1 MGIIILLAVAVVLC
15 LISVVYK
22 QITGRE
28 MDFSSSKDSSK
39 EKKESGDTCIKRW
52 LNDHK
57 LSRRWQVAESMRLA
71 NEGKAPVK
79 NKEDRF
85 HITQRYEDI
94 VENMRE
100 KNDKPE

>member
-28 MDFSSSKDSSK
+28 MDFSSSK